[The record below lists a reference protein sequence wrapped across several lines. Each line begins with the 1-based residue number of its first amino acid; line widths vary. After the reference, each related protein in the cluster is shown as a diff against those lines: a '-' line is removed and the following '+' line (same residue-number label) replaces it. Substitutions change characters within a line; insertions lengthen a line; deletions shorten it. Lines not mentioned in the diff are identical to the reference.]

1 MKNNKTNIFTVSNR
15 RQKPE
20 GYPELCQ
27 TSKMESFTRKVNG
40 FYPLAIFEKHSI
52 LEFWQFLSMP
62 LEAITVRCSTKIAFL
77 QNALP
82 STVWFRIYGKN
93 S

>member
-52 LEFWQFLSMP
+52 LEFW
-62 LEAITVRCSTKIAFL
+62 
-77 QNALP
+77 
-82 STVWFRIYGKN
+82 
-93 S
+93 

>member
-1 MKNNKTNIFTVSNR
+1 M
-15 RQKPE
+15 PE

-40 FYPLAIFEKHSI
+40 FYPLTIFEKHPI

-62 LEAITVRCSTKIAFL
+62 LEAIT
-77 QNALP
+77 LP

-93 S
+93 SWK